1 MWKMRGSIGWLDDC
15 RVRGGSANGSGSQRE
30 SRFESV
36 GHRHCGFHIHIHR
49 YSIGGGVFS
58 MKLLSAGLRY
68 ATEDNYLLSANVSV
82 GKVLIF
88 L

>member
-1 MWKMRGSIGWLDDC
+1 
-15 RVRGGSANGSGSQRE
+15 
-30 SRFESV
+30 
-36 GHRHCGFHIHIHR
+36 
-49 YSIGGGVFS
+49 
-58 MKLLSAGLRY
+58 MKLLSAGSRY

>member
-1 MWKMRGSIGWLDDC
+1 
-15 RVRGGSANGSGSQRE
+15 
-30 SRFESV
+30 
-36 GHRHCGFHIHIHR
+36 
-49 YSIGGGVFS
+49 

-82 GKVLIF
+82 GNVLIF